1 MHVGGRILVGN
12 KARAT
17 LGCFIHDGDGD
28 LGFTVP
34 RHATVKD
41 PEDSPLF
48 TPVSDTNVI
57 GKIRTDTNR
66 NLDTCISDINEEQV
80 HLLKA
85 EFYNIPY
92 INRPFSGVWDP
103 SDLLRRKEQA
113 SSSDEI
119 EKISKE
125 TILVSHVGASRSETL
140 KESKIE
146 FNGILHCGLI
156 DSKVPRLQMRQ
167 RMTYPGDSGGPVFT
181 KDYKLVGFIS
191 MGEEKGQSKDTAVVL
206 AYYVFEFLKCSLATS
221 V

>member
-1 MHVGGRILVGN
+1 MHIGGRILVGN

-17 LGCFIHDGDGD
+17 LGCFVQSSDGD

-48 TPVSDTNVI
+48 TPVSDTQVI
-57 GKIRTDTNR
+57 GKIRIDTNR

-80 HLLKA
+80 PLLKA
-85 EFYNIPY
+85 GIYNIPY
-92 INRPFSGVWDP
+92 MNKPFSGIWDP
-103 SDLLRRKEQA
+103 TDLLERKKRA
-113 SSSDEI
+113 SSTDEI
-119 EKISKE
+119 EKINKE
-125 TILVSHVGASRSETL
+125 TILVSHVGASRSEAL
-140 KESKIE
+140 QESKIE
-146 FNGILHCGLI
+146 FDGILYCGLI